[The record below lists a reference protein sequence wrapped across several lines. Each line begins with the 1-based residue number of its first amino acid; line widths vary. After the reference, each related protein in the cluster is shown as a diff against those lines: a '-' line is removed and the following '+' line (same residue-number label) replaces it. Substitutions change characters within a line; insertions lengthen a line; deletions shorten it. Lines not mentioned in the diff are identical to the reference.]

1 MYAVYLLLACV
12 CDYFIA
18 NQETVVELLA
28 FFKQV
33 MPSKSSTAQPV
44 NSNSSSSLQSNTEH
58 AQITTYQ
65 VCILSTNM
73 SGAILHMNELF
84 IKKCVLNLK
93 FTVCKCEKRSF
104 ASQTEFTTG

>member
-12 CDYFIA
+12 CDYFTA

-33 MPSKSSTAQPV
+33 MPSKSSTAPPV
-44 NSNSSSSLQSNTEH
+44 DSNSSSSLQSNTEQ
-58 AQITTYQ
+58 AQSTTYQ

-84 IKKCVLNLK
+84 IKKCVLHLK
-93 FTVCKCEKRSF
+93 FTVCKCEKRFF
-104 ASQTEFTTG
+104 ASQTGFTTG